1 MMEPFYFGAGRRQLF
16 GIYHAPEGG
25 ASRDAGVVLCHPL
38 GQEYL
43 RSHRAF
49 LQLARLLS
57 ARGLHVLRF
66 DLSCCGDSPGDTDQG
81 RLARWVEDVG
91 TAADELRGGAL
102 QRVGLVGL
110 RLGAT
115 VALMAGAGRGD
126 IPALVLWEPVVNGS
140 EYVAQLRG
148 LHRTWLRGSFARA
161 SSGERSASTRE
172 MLGFPLT
179 AALADELAA
188 VDAFALGRKPADKV
202 LVIAA
207 TRPRVGRCLCEY
219 LAQLGAESHCAHIPG
234 PDLWI
239 RKVNLKQRGL
249 VPPATL
255 QRIVQWLC
263 EALP

>member
-1 MMEPFYFGAGRRQLF
+1 MMEPFYFGAGPRQLF

-49 LQLARLLS
+49 GQLARLLS
-57 ARGLHVLRF
+57 ARGFHVLRF
-66 DLSCCGDSPGDTDQG
+66 DLSCCGDSPGDADEG
-81 RLARWVEDVG
+81 RLAQWVEDVG
-91 TAADELRGGAL
+91 TAADELRHGAL
-102 QRVGLVGL
+102 QRVGLIGL

-126 IPALVLWEPVVNGS
+126 ITALVLWEPVINGGAYAV
-140 EYVAQLRG
+140 ELRS
-148 LHRTWLRGSFARA
+148 LHRTWLHGSFARA
-161 SSGERSASTRE
+161 SSGEKSASTRE
-172 MLGFPLT
+172 VLGFPLT
-179 AALADELAA
+179 AALAGELEA
-188 VDAFALGRKPADKV
+188 VDAFALNRKPADKV

-207 TRPRVGRCLCEY
+207 TRPRAGRRLYEY
-219 LAQLGAESHCAHIPG
+219 LAQLGAESRDAHIPG

-239 RKVNLKQRGL
+239 RKENPKQRGL